1 MFIFSVS
8 MVFVFCLF
16 RYKVVWLELVWQSS
30 KSNVSVPVITR
41 LKLVMAL
48 VAEFRYQSETEGF
61 YDDNLFLHIFVRCFR
76 APSNQMTLNRAG
88 AGRSLRLP
96 WNIEAFTCLIP
107 YFACLLFLY
116 RFQRKTPFASYSAP
130 WYRFCHQIPTHSICL
145 VSVLHV
151 NFQHS
156 CIV

>member
-61 YDDNLFLHIFVRCFR
+61 WFLPPYDDNLILHIFVWCFR

-88 AGRSLRLP
+88 AGRSLRLGILKHSHV
-96 WNIEAFTCLIP
+96 WFHILLVCSFFIAFREKLH
-107 YFACLLFLY
+107 LLRLRHLGIGFVTKSRHI
-116 RFQRKTPFASYSAP
+116 RF
-130 WYRFCHQIPTHSICL
+130 
-145 VSVLHV
+145 V
-151 NFQHS
+151 
-156 CIV
+156 